1 MSDININGLNP
12 RADFSR
18 EIETEKPQTP
28 KAAKKARLSRDAFVA
43 GAKTIA
49 RNAKEIGIMMVP
61 EGYQKMARGE
71 KVGKYELA
79 EAAGI
84 TVLYAGV
91 IIGTGGAAGAALYAG
106 GASLVGG
113 SALVKHRKGI
123 AKAARKLAGKINPK
137 NLEKKVKDGSLKA
150 GLNKL
155 KHPKALLGAAGA
167 GALALAGAGI
177 SAAASSSSMAGY
189 AASSSS
195 SRAIDPCSTS
205 GGWIAGAV
213 SGSSSSSSSSFAGQ
227 GDPVLLAVSIA
238 VTVAGGLAFA
248 YWAHREDQKA
258 DQKIGSPL
266 RGSN

>member
-28 KAAKKARLSRDAFVA
+28 KAAKKARTRRDAFVA

-61 EGYQKMARGE
+61 EGYQKLARGE
-71 KVGKYELA
+71 KPGKYELA

-84 TVLYAGV
+84 TALYAGL
-91 IIGTGGAAGAALYAG
+91 IIGTGGAAGTALYAG

-137 NLEKKVKDGSLKA
+137 NLAKKIKDGSLKA
-150 GLNKL
+150 GLHKL

-167 GALALAGAGI
+167 GALATLASAGAA
-177 SAAASSSSMAGY
+177 SAASSSSMSSSGA
-189 AASSSS
+189 AASQTG
-195 SRAIDPCSTS
+195 AFCSFGMMRDT
-205 GGWIAGAV
+205 GNA
-213 SGSSSSSSSSFAGQ
+213 
-227 GDPVLLAVSIA
+227 
-238 VTVAGGLAFA
+238 TVAAHAGSVPPELALGTALAIVGIPMLAAGLIA
-248 YWAHREDQKA
+248 YYY
-258 DQKIGSPL
+258 SPN
-266 RGSN
+266 RDRSDTSYTAR